1 MLNYS
6 AFRHYRTI
14 STKPCV
20 QQIVLGCTYLF
31 SRQYG
36 VYRRDGAEIE
46 VFSSFMLAHHQVNV
60 YYFCHIS
67 IVLSPT
73 SGATHRKAHRPHYR
87 LQIYQIIVI
96 WNKIAS

>member
-1 MLNYS
+1 M
-6 AFRHYRTI
+6 
-14 STKPCV
+14 
-20 QQIVLGCTYLF
+20 QQIAPGRANLF

-36 VYRRDGAEIE
+36 VYCRDGAEIE
-46 VFSSFMLAHHQVNV
+46 VFTSFMLAHHQVNV

-73 SGATHRKAHRPHYR
+73 SGATQHKAHCPRYR
-87 LQIYQIIVI
+87 LQIYQIIII

>member
-1 MLNYS
+1 M
-6 AFRHYRTI
+6 I
-14 STKPCV
+14 
-20 QQIVLGCTYLF
+20 
-31 SRQYG
+31 
-36 VYRRDGAEIE
+36 
-46 VFSSFMLAHHQVNV
+46 AHHQVNV